1 MILNSIYGIALGPGD
16 PELLTL
22 KALRILKEVDLI
34 FYPGSIT
41 EGIKKSFVFPILQ
54 YHKLENKELRG
65 FFLKMSNDR
74 KQASEI
80 YDSTAK
86 EIQEAYHSGKKIA
99 IVCEGDISLYA
110 SFSYILAELQN
121 LQLPVS
127 LVPGI
132 NSFSLGAAQHK
143 IPLSLLN
150 DKIVVIPRVKH
161 ITEITTY
168 FLEFDTVI
176 LMKIRSGWSNFQ
188 SELAKKDWKCYYCE
202 RLGTKQEYITTDLT
216 TLTHREIPY
225 FSLLII
231 KK

>member
-1 MILNSIYGIALGPGD
+1 LHTIYGIALGPGD

-41 EGIKKSFVFPILQ
+41 KDQKKSFVYPILQ
-54 YHKLENKELRG
+54 YHRLEYKELKG
-65 FFLKMSNDR
+65 FFLNMSYDR
-74 KQASEI
+74 
-80 YDSTAK
+80 
-86 EIQEAYHSGKKIA
+86 QEASKTYAATIKDIEKAYQEGKKIA

-110 SFSYILAELQN
+110 SFSYILKVLQE

-132 NSFSLGAAQHK
+132 NSFSLGASQHQ

-150 DKIVVIPRVKH
+150 DKVAIVPRVKN
-161 ITEITTY
+161 IAEISKY

-176 LMKIRSGWSNFQ
+176 LMKIRSGWNDFH
-188 SELAKKDWKCYYCE
+188 SELAQKDWKCYYCE
-202 RLGTKQEYITTDLT
+202 RLGTNQEYMTTDLT
-216 TLTHREIPY
+216 TLTNREIPY

>member
-1 MILNSIYGIALGPGD
+1 MHTIYGIALGPGD

-22 KALRILKEVDLI
+22 KALRILKEIDLI

-41 EGIKKSFVFPILQ
+41 KDQKKSFVYPILQ
-54 YHKLENKELRG
+54 YHGLEHKELRG
-65 FFLKMSNDR
+65 FFLNMSYDR
-74 KQASEI
+74 QEASETYAATVKDI
-80 YDSTAK
+80 EK
-86 EIQEAYHSGKKIA
+86 AYQTGKKIA

-110 SFSYILAELQN
+110 SFSYILVALQE

-132 NSFSLGAAQHK
+132 NSFSLGASQHQ

-150 DKIVVIPRVKH
+150 DKIAIVPRVKN
-161 ITEITTY
+161 ITEISKY

-176 LMKIRSGWSNFQ
+176 LMKIRSGWNDFH
-188 SELAKKDWKCYYCE
+188 SELVQKDWKCYYCE
-202 RLGTKQEYITTDLT
+202 RLGTNQEYITTDLT
-216 TLTHREIPY
+216 TLTNREIPY

-231 KK
+231 KQ

>member
-1 MILNSIYGIALGPGD
+1 MHTIYGIALGPGD

-41 EGIKKSFVFPILQ
+41 KDQKKSFVYPILQ
-54 YHKLENKELRG
+54 YHGLEHKELRG
-65 FFLKMSNDR
+65 FFLNMSYDR
-74 KQASEI
+74 QEASETYAATVKDI
-80 YDSTAK
+80 EK
-86 EIQEAYHSGKKIA
+86 AYQTGKKIA

-110 SFSYILAELQN
+110 SFSYILVALQELQ
-121 LQLPVS
+121 LSVS

-132 NSFSLGAAQHK
+132 NSFSLGASQHQ

-150 DKIVVIPRVKH
+150 DKIAIVPRVKN
-161 ITEITTY
+161 ITEISKY

-176 LMKIRSGWSNFQ
+176 LMKIRSGWNDFH
-188 SELAKKDWKCYYCE
+188 SELVQKDWKCYYCE
-202 RLGTKQEYITTDLT
+202 RLGTNQEYITTDVT
-216 TLTHREIPY
+216 TLTNREIPY

-231 KK
+231 KQ